1 MKINHNLTIMKQTI
15 TNLGGGSKP
24 YLRPE
29 LAATEVVVET
39 GFAASESFPGG
50 TAKPFDAWG
59 DRMTDAY
66 GDAIEE

>member
-1 MKINHNLTIMKQTI
+1 MSMEKNIM
-15 TNLGGGSKP
+15 NFGGGSKP